1 MKTLVIKLYVTE
13 LLEQLTGLTFV
24 PEDIDLGV
32 RGTDLV
38 IGKGVRAPIYPEH
51 INCNT
56 VCYKL
61 ASLKEDTIITYDD
74 VENILLM
81 SVEGIVFVGDSDKC
95 EALAKYM
102 GTGKFGLVAECV
114 KVDGFRR
121 GYWTTDDTTLWTKIV
136 SYLKDGDEAKKPAKP
151 AKKPKKSSA
160 KPKPEKPADEPAPEP
175 EAEKPA
181 DEPAPDPEV
190 KKPAESAPAPE
201 AEKPAEEPACDAA
214 DGGVRYKSLLEMFHE
229 SLETAE
235 ETCRRLC
242 REEEIEYDLDSDEP

>member
-160 KPKPEKPADEPAPEP
+160 KPKPEKPADEPAP
-175 EAEKPA
+175 
-181 DEPAPDPEV
+181 DPEV

-214 DGGVRYKSLLEMFHE
+214 DGGVRYKSLLEMFRE
-229 SLETAE
+229 SQETAE

>member
-81 SVEGIVFVGDSDKC
+81 SVEGIVFVGDADKC

-121 GYWTTDDTTLWTKIV
+121 GYWTTDDTTLRTKII

-175 EAEKPA
+175 E
-181 DEPAPDPEV
+181 V
-190 KKPAESAPAPE
+190 KKPAEPAPAPE